1 MVKIDMIIIASD
13 LLDIHTCVSNWLS
26 LIIDF
31 AALENINLSGPAGIL
46 WLGLNSGSKTTNLT
60 GIFFTSKAALG
71 IYSAVWID
79 WHKYPLICTGVV
91 WDHID
96 NFFDRWSL
104 GTFLQ

>member
-1 MVKIDMIIIASD
+1 MIIIAGDS
-13 LLDIHTCVSNWLS
+13 LEIHTGVSNWLS
-26 LIIDF
+26 LIIDL

-46 WLGLNSGSKTTNLT
+46 WLGLNSGSGS

-71 IYSAVWID
+71 IYSAVWIA